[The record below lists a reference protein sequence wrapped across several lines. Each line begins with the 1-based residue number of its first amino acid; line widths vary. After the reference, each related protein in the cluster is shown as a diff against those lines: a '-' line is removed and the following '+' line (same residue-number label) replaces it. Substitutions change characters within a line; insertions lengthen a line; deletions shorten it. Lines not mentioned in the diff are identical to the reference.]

1 MKIKKI
7 KSTHSGI
14 ISAILLVA
22 PFCQLHVAGLQIHLP
37 SHPQVIIATILL
49 VTLLLLIKKNK
60 HQIIPKYTTLFMI
73 AFSSIFILS
82 LLISD
87 FKYLTLS
94 RSLIIISTSTITFFI
109 GYKIHNTEKF
119 MYGFSISTTCI
130 CAISVFYSILGI
142 AYSQNYISP
151 NSDEFINISIGGVEF
166 IQDIANRSF
175 VFDDEKLHVQRFA
188 GILPNPNG
196 LGLLSAVAFILSY
209 NKLTTR
215 EAKIFIRTI
224 SILGLILSF
233 SRMGLLLFS
242 ISLIYIN
249 LRQNSIR
256 KIFSATCVLFVSIFI
271 IFIASSG
278 TNNSITS
285 MGIVSPLNHEIFNL
299 GERRDLMTAAWQAFS
314 DNWLFGVGF
323 GVAAEHLFA
332 EEANIQAVH
341 SVLMNSLVE
350 TGVIGTLLLI
360 TLWLFPVFNTNDKE
374 PKADNP
380 RDISQVVSAIFLG
393 LFVAEAF
400 DLSVTRF
407 HYIHLIFFMLLGV
420 WSSAQRTKVGTAEQH
435 AQGSQPPKLL

>member
-1 MKIKKI
+1 
-7 KSTHSGI
+7 
-14 ISAILLVA
+14 
-22 PFCQLHVAGLQIHLP
+22 
-37 SHPQVIIATILL
+37 
-49 VTLLLLIKKNK
+49 
-60 HQIIPKYTTLFMI
+60 
-73 AFSSIFILS
+73 
-82 LLISD
+82 
-87 FKYLTLS
+87 
-94 RSLIIISTSTITFFI
+94 
-109 GYKIHNTEKF
+109 
-119 MYGFSISTTCI
+119 
-130 CAISVFYSILGI
+130 
-142 AYSQNYISP
+142 
-151 NSDEFINISIGGVEF
+151 
-166 IQDIANRSF
+166 
-175 VFDDEKLHVQRFA
+175 
-188 GILPNPNG
+188 
-196 LGLLSAVAFILSY
+196 
-209 NKLTTR
+209 
-215 EAKIFIRTI
+215 
-224 SILGLILSF
+224 
-233 SRMGLLLFS
+233 
-242 ISLIYIN
+242 
-249 LRQNSIR
+249 
-256 KIFSATCVLFVSIFI
+256 
-271 IFIASSG
+271 
-278 TNNSITS
+278 